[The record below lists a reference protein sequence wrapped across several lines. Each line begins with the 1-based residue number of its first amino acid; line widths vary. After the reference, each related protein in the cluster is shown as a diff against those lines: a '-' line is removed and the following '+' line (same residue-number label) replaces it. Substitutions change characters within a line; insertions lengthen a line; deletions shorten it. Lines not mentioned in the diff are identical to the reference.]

1 VSPRRDT
8 TVGTAPRRSLLQYSL
23 AGAVA
28 GGGCAL
34 VLIALLVFGV
44 VNTNPAHH
52 TSAKAQTS
60 SHHIGTA
67 TGGGAGTKPAAA
79 QPAAGRSS
87 GTATHAGTVGTGA
100 QPKRTATAGSGAGT
114 APAGATPTGT
124 TPTGAATAGQPAA
137 GAAAGST
144 ATRRDVAAE
153 VPDPEASRSFPA
165 PPSTRHKAAATPDV
179 AAEAA
184 VAPGAPSD
192 AEVRRELHQMQTVE
206 RAARKQTFTA
216 VPGGQSIG
224 GNGTI
229 APPPGI
235 PAVVARVIAGANA
248 IADFPYVFGGGHA
261 SFVDNAYDCSGSVSY
276 ALAAGGLL
284 SAPETSGTLESW
296 GAPGPGKWITVYA
309 NAGHTY
315 MYVDGIL
322 YDTAGRSGVYA
333 SRWQVGA
340 TDNSGYVARHWP
352 GL

>member
-8 TVGTAPRRSLLQYSL
+8 TVGSAPRRSLLQYSL
-23 AGAVA
+23 AGAIA
-28 GGGCAL
+28 GGGSAL

-44 VNTNPAHH
+44 LGGGPSQHPA
-52 TSAKAQTS
+52 AKAHAS
-60 SHHIGTA
+60 SSRIATA
-67 TGGGAGTKPAAA
+67 KVGAKAPSKTLSRAGT
-79 QPAAGRSS
+79 
-87 GTATHAGTVGTGA
+87 HAS
-100 QPKRTATAGSGAGT
+100 R
-114 APAGATPTGT
+114 AGANSAPTS
-124 TPTGAATAGQPAA
+124 AATAGQPAG
-137 GAAAGST
+137 GATGST
-144 ATRRDVAAE
+144 ATRRELAATE
-153 VPDPEASRSFPA
+153 VPDPEAARSFPA
-165 PPSTRHKAAATPDV
+165 PASTRHKAAATPEV

-192 AEVRRELHQMQTVE
+192 AEVRRELHQMQAVE

-224 GNGTI
+224 GNGTV

-235 PAVVARVIAGANA
+235 PAVIARVIAGANA

-284 SAPETSGTLESW
+284 SAPETSGSLESW

-315 MYVDGIL
+315 MYVDGML